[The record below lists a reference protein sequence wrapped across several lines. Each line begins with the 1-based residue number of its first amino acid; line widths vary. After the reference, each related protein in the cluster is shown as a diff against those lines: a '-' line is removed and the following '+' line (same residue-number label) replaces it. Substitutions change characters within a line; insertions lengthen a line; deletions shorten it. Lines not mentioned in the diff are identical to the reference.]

1 MTRSRSLHAAR
12 RGSLA
17 LGALALATTLLVA
30 APSLATTP
38 STPTPETQ
46 PTASDEIPV
55 HAQAQVLGVLDEG
68 TPLVLSVH
76 GVQRVD
82 GAALVYYSAAWPE
95 GSTHSQ
101 FDLYG
106 ALGPAAHYY
115 LQRPH
120 VGYSECDVAVIDQ
133 VGAQLYLP
141 LPPRSSMC
149 TPEPLGEPGEARVA
163 AVTVAEIDPEV
174 TVVDV
179 AIHGTVLTDIPVG
192 DGELTPLPED
202 DGAPLL
208 GMGWP
213 LPDLSEVPASTAD
226 YVIPLRQM
234 VSDLKGE
241 ITETATS
248 IELAGDVLFEVDSWD
263 IDPDGQAIVAQAV
276 EQLREQDAQQLLVV
290 GHTDSDGTPERN
302 QTLSENRAES
312 VAAALRQILGSGY
325 TIETEGRGQDDPIAS
340 NSTTEGKAL
349 NRRVTIDFSG
359 RDS

>member
-1 MTRSRSLHAAR
+1 MTRSRSLRAAC

-17 LGALALATTLLVA
+17 LGLLALATTLLVA
-30 APSLATTP
+30 APSTATT
-38 STPTPETQ
+38 TPPAVQ
-46 PTASDEIPV
+46 AQAAGSDDLPV
-55 HAQAQVLGVLDEG
+55 HAQTQVLGVLDEG

-82 GAALVYYSAAWPE
+82 GAALVYYSAAWPQD
-95 GSTHSQ
+95 STHSN

-120 VGYSECDVAVIDQ
+120 VGHSECDVAVIDQ
-133 VGAQLYLP
+133 VGAQMYLP
-141 LPPRSSMC
+141 LPPREAMC
-149 TPEPLGEPGEARVA
+149 TPKPLGEPGEARVA
-163 AVTVAEIDPEV
+163 AVTVAELEPEV

-179 AIHGTVLTDIPVG
+179 SIHGTVLTDVPVG
-192 DGELTPLPED
+192 DGELAPLHED
-202 DGAPLL
+202 SGAPLL

-213 LPDLSEVPASTAD
+213 LPELGDIPDSTAD

-234 VSDLKGE
+234 VSDLEGE
-241 ITETATS
+241 ISETATA
-248 IELAGDVLFEVDSWD
+248 IEVAGDVLFEVDSWD
-263 IDPDGQAIVAQAV
+263 IDGDGQAILAQAV
-276 EQLREQDAQQLLVV
+276 EQLRQHEDVRRLLVV
-290 GHTDSDGTPERN
+290 GHTDSDGTAERN

-312 VAAALRQILGSGY
+312 VGAALRQLLGSEF

-340 NSTTEGKAL
+340 NTTSEGKAL
-349 NRRVTIDFSG
+349 NRRVSIEFG